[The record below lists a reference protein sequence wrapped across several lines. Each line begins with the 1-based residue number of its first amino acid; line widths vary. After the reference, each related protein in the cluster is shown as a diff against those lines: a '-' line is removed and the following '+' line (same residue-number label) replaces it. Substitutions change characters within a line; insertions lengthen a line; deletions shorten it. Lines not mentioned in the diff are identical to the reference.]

1 MKFVPKNEGRMK
13 MDAPKRTRSCRRD
26 QPTAPSHQSRGSRQ
40 ICLPLD
46 RETSHRIW
54 DDAQAVRLLVE
65 NFVNQHPELVPKS
78 MTQGFTLC
86 GKLPPSKKL
95 AGVCLRRVRVTETD
109 ENGHST
115 TKDFFLRP
123 SFVLPYCR
131 GTVEEVEKGLRLLSY
146 GVPYHVVASC
156 FGRNAMFWY
165 RLEQSLGRN
174 SLVGTTV
181 RDPQALPP
189 HLAADEH
196 HARWCGEAAFV
207 AVTAGGNCLL
217 GIAFSNTA
225 GEVDLTAAYGRFRDE
240 AGAVSAA
247 YAPQTVNTDGWKATQ
262 AAWRTLFP
270 KMVLILCF
278 LHGSLK
284 IRDRCRKAFELHG
297 KVWEVYQAASA
308 QAFREKMESFRQWC
322 AARWRSGPIH
332 EALEKLWSRTEEY
345 VLSYS
350 HPGCYRTSNQVD
362 RPMNALYRL
371 LYANRTLHGHLD
383 TAEFRLR
390 GWALLMNFRP
400 FEPQTRRR
408 TGYQSAAHRL
418 NQRTYHDHWL
428 HNLYISASLGG
439 FRA

>member
-1 MKFVPKNEGRMK
+1 

-26 QPTAPSHQSRGSRQ
+26 QPTGTTSQSRGSRQ

-46 RETSHRIW
+46 RETYHRIW

-65 NFVNQHPELVPKS
+65 DLVIRHPELFPKA

-95 AGVCLRRVRVTETD
+95 AGICLRRIRVTETD
-109 ENGHST
+109 EVGHAT

-123 SFVLPYCR
+123 SFVLPYCC
-131 GTVEEVEKGLRLLSY
+131 GIVEDVEKGVLLLSY

-165 RLEQSLGRN
+165 RLERSLGRN

-181 RDPQALPP
+181 RGPRALPQ

-196 HARWCGEAAFV
+196 HAQLCGENAYV

-217 GIAFSNTA
+217 GIALSNTA
-225 GEVDLTAAYGRFRDE
+225 GAVDLTAAYGRFHDE
-240 AGAVSAA
+240 AADVSAA
-247 YAPQTVNTDGWKATQ
+247 YTPETVNTDGWKATQ

-270 KMVLILCF
+270 KLAVILCF
-278 LHGSLK
+278 LHGFLK
-284 IRDRCRKAFELHG
+284 IRDRGRKAFELHR
-297 KVWEVYQAASA
+297 KVWEVYRATSA
-308 QAFREKMESFRQWC
+308 QAFREAMESFRQWC
-322 AARWRSGPIH
+322 TARWQSGPIH
-332 EALEKLWSRTEEY
+332 EALEKLWGHTEEY

-350 HPGCYRTSNQVD
+350 HPGCHRTSNSVD

-371 LYANRTLHGHLD
+371 LYAHRTLHGHLD
-383 TAEFRLR
+383 TAELRLR

-418 NQRTYHDHWL
+418 NKRTYHAHWL

-439 FRA
+439 FGA